1 MTNTH
6 SLESSIRKMRI
17 RIAAEQRAM
26 HAAQLQMARWRTT
39 TPMQPSVGD
48 TAPSAAP
55 AAMPLRQRRWHE
67 QAQQHF
73 SSWLAEG
80 GFARES
86 QPAAAAAATS
96 GAPGAGA
103 AAATPAAVPATCQ
116 HASD

>member
-1 MTNTH
+1 MTNNH
-6 SLESSIRKMRI
+6 SLESRIRKMRI

-39 TPMQPSVGD
+39 TPTQPSGGD
-48 TAPSAAP
+48 AAPSTAP

-73 SSWLAEG
+73 SCWLAEG

-86 QPAAAAAATS
+86 QPAAAAVAST
-96 GAPGAGA
+96 GAPEAG
-103 AAATPAAVPATCQ
+103 AAATPAALSATCQ